1 MKPVKHGE
9 TKIIIIVP
17 VSDRSLAAKKPKL
30 NPVILKATRLIVITA
45 ISWLNPEATIAIALI
60 KLLFILLEYLD
71 QNKT

>member
-1 MKPVKHGE
+1 MKPVKHDE

-17 VSDRSLAAKKPKL
+17 KRDRSPAKKPKL
-30 NPVILKATRLIVITA
+30 NPAILKATCLILITA
-45 ISWLNPEATIAIALI
+45 ISWLNPEATIAIASI